1 MAGRKGE
8 RKREGHGHN
17 ADAYAPENYPLI
29 KDRLLQ
35 QCIDQAREAAAGDN
49 AAFEERTRCALIA
62 HLVYETIGR
71 FYRPEEIK
79 VVLDAADR
87 AAALLEMP
95 RRPQTFEEFEAMQ
108 QALFFTAG
116 EEPPMLDDDE
126 PRRMGMQPR

>member
-17 ADAYAPENYPLI
+17 PDAYAPENYPLI

-62 HLVYETIGR
+62 HLVYETLGR
-71 FYRPEEIK
+71 LYRPEDIK
-79 VVLDAADR
+79 VILDAADR
-87 AAALLEMP
+87 AAAVLEVP
-95 RRPQTFEEFEAMQ
+95 RRPQTWEAFEAMQ
-108 QALFFTAG
+108 WAIFTEG
-116 EEPPMLDDDE
+116 EEPLTLDDDA
-126 PRRMGMQPR
+126 PRRMGMPPR